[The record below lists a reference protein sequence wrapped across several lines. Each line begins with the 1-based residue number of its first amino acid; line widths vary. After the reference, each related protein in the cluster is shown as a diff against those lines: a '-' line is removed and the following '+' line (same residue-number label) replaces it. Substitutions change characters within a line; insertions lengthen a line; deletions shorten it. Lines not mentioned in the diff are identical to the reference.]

1 MADETITTTE
11 QTAQE
16 EEPNA
21 SSYIEALAKI
31 RESMV
36 DKSKYDKLAEDNK
49 KLVEAL
55 ANGSHFEEEE
65 QESMEPSS
73 EIAKRIFKNSKRY
86 RNDLEF
92 FTDALAYRDA
102 LIEEGQV
109 DPFLPFN
116 HDYSPDESDVQKA
129 QDIADALK
137 ECVEYAQG
145 DPKLFTSELMR
156 RGVKINTIRR

>member
-1 MADETITTTE
+1 MDEEKKVETE
-11 QTAQE
+11 ETDTE
-16 EEPNA
+16 VDA
-21 SSYIEALAKI
+21 SAYIDALNKMK
-31 RESMV
+31 ENMV
-36 DKSKYDKLAEDNK
+36 DKAKYDKLADDNK
-49 KLVEAL
+49 KLVDAL
-55 ANGSHFEEEE
+55 ANGSRFEEEDADE
-65 QESMEPSS
+65 HEPSS

-116 HDYSPDESDVQKA
+116 HEYAPDETDVQKA
-129 QDIADALK
+129 QDIADQLK

-145 DPKLFTSELMR
+145 DPKLFTGELMR
-156 RGVKINTIRR
+156 RGVKINSIRR

>member
-1 MADETITTTE
+1 M
-11 QTAQE
+11 E
-16 EEPNA
+16 EENRTPESESAPEGMDA
-21 SSYIEALAKI
+21 SGYVDALNKLK
-31 RESMV
+31 ENMV
-36 DKSKYDKLAEDNK
+36 DRTKYDKLAEDNK

-55 ANGSHFEEEE
+55 ANGSHFEEEDE
-65 QESMEPSS
+65 ESTEPSS

-156 RGVKINTIRR
+156 RGVKINTVRR

>member
-1 MADETITTTE
+1 M
-11 QTAQE
+11 E
-16 EEPNA
+16 EENRTPESESAPEGMDA
-21 SSYIEALAKI
+21 SGYVDALNKLK
-31 RESMV
+31 ENMV
-36 DKSKYDKLAEDNK
+36 DRTKYDKLAEDNK

-55 ANGSHFEEEE
+55 ASGSHFEEEE
-65 QESMEPSS
+65 EEKGEPSS
-73 EIAKRIFKNSKRY
+73 DIAKRIFKNSKRY

>member
-1 MADETITTTE
+1 MENENTNTE
-11 QTAQE
+11 EQSTNE
-16 EEPNA
+16 EMNA
-21 SSYIEALAKI
+21 SAYIESLANI
-31 RESMV
+31 RENMV
-36 DKSKYDKLAEDNK
+36 DRTRYDRLVEDNRR
-49 KLVEAL
+49 LVEAL

-65 QESMEPSS
+65 EEKGEPSS

>member
-1 MADETITTTE
+1 MAEEITTPSEEITTE
-11 QTAQE
+11 E
-16 EEPNA
+16 VNA
-21 SSYIEALAKI
+21 SAYIDALNKI
-31 RESMV
+31 KENMV
-36 DKSKYDKLAEDNK
+36 DKTKYDKLAEDNK

-55 ANGSHFEEEE
+55 ASGSHFEEEE
-65 QESMEPSS
+65 EEKGEPSS
-73 EIAKRIFKNSKRY
+73 DIAKRIFKNSKRY

-156 RGVKINTIRR
+156 RGVKINTVRR

>member
-1 MADETITTTE
+1 MADETTTTTE
-11 QTAQE
+11 ETTTE
-16 EEPNA
+16 EVNA
-21 SSYIEALAKI
+21 SAYIDALNKMK
-31 RESMV
+31 ENMV
-36 DKSKYDKLAEDNK
+36 DKTKYDKLVEDNK

-55 ANGSHFEEEE
+55 ANGNHFEEEE

>member
-1 MADETITTTE
+1 MEDEKNTTE
-11 QTAQE
+11 EQTTQE
-16 EEPNA
+16 EETNA
-21 SSYIEALAKI
+21 NAYIEALAKI
-31 RESMV
+31 KENMV
-36 DKSKYDKLAEDNK
+36 DKTKYDKLVDDNK

-55 ANGSHFEEEE
+55 ANGSHFEEED
-65 QESMEPSS
+65 QESTESSS
-73 EIAKRIFKNSKRY
+73 EIAKRIFKNSKHY

-116 HDYSPDESDVQKA
+116 HEYAPDESDVQKA
-129 QDIADALK
+129 QDIADQLK
-137 ECVEYAQG
+137 ECVEYAKG
-145 DPKLFTSELMR
+145 DPKLFTGELMR

>member
-1 MADETITTTE
+1 MEDENKTPESESTPE
-11 QTAQE
+11 GMD
-16 EEPNA
+16 A
-21 SSYIEALAKI
+21 SAYVDALNKI
-31 RESMV
+31 KENMV
-36 DKSKYDKLAEDNK
+36 DKTKYDKLAEDNK

-55 ANGSHFEEEE
+55 ASGSHFEEEE
-65 QESMEPSS
+65 EEKGEPSS
-73 EIAKRIFKNSKRY
+73 DIAKRIFKNSKRY

-116 HDYSPDESDVQKA
+116 HDYAPDEDDVQKA

-156 RGVKINTIRR
+156 RGVKINTVRR